1 MEDKMASFAAMME
14 RRYGIR
20 KPETAVMPVERIAET
35 PEKQITRTKPNKAE
49 NFFAMDLM
57 ILKNSLAVRSTA
69 VRDRLKKVNKYA
81 WRDLRLLISLVN
93 RIQDQLMQTMPE
105 SRMEY
110 YAALARNGRYHLD
123 IEGPIRQGRM
133 LLITDIHLAQ
143 LSEAVMENE
152 CIMCLR
158 TGKEIERCPYRQALL
173 EVAPPTEILEDKCEY
188 AHAAGQLINGE
199 DVTI

>member
-1 MEDKMASFAAMME
+1 MDDKMASFAEMMA

-20 KPETAVMPVERIAET
+20 PQTAVVPVQEIAET
-35 PEKQITRTKPNKAE
+35 PEKPIAKTKPNKAE
-49 NFFAMDLM
+49 NFFMMDLM
-57 ILKNSLAVRSTA
+57 ILKNSLAVRSSA
-69 VRDRLKKVNKYA
+69 VKDRLKKVNKYA

-110 YAALARNGRYHLD
+110 YSALARNGRYHLD

-158 TGKEIERCPYRQALL
+158 TGKEIENCPYRQALL
-173 EVAPPTEILEDKCEY
+173 EVAPPTEILKEKCEY